1 MFTREAAVAPRRV
14 SFYAARAIF
23 VAAMFALT
31 LTAWQ
36 LLVGSQRLESVGD
49 LAWFGAAAFQILAPL
64 QLAVAMP
71 FAALLVA
78 SAVAIEKDRKTLD
91 LLLLT
96 SLSNSELVLGKLLAG
111 MLSVIVLV
119 VATVPLLMIIA
130 LLGGVSTGQILR
142 VEAAVLA
149 SALLAGSLGSTIAL
163 WREKTFQ
170 ALAMTALL
178 LVLWLLGWE
187 IVSALGSDSRWLG
200 IAARSWA
207 IAMSPWQAVQQA
219 AQPIF
224 DNSAF
229 SVRGLDPVMAY
240 LIVAIAGSAVLNLIA
255 MWRIRIWN
263 PSREVAPRVDE
274 ERERELAEQAAA
286 RIDAKAVVAI
296 HGAGG
301 KARHVWDNPILWREV
316 RTWAY
321 GKRIL
326 IIRLAYWAVFLACAS
341 VLIAQLSVRDAGEA
355 AIAPAAKPIITLL
368 VVGLILLNALAVTS
382 LTSERDSRALDLLL
396 VTDLSPKEIVF
407 GKLGGAFYNAK
418 EMILLPV
425 LLCAYL
431 WFADAMSTENTVFVL
446 SGITVMN
453 AFAAM
458 LGVHTGMNYANSRT
472 AIAMSIGTMLFLFL
486 GVAAC
491 MRIMLAFSNSF
502 DYQFT
507 TFLGFIVG
515 GSVGLHV
522 ALNWRLRS
530 SALTAFAL
538 VAPLATVI
546 AITSFLVGTYGS
558 VFLLIVGTYGFAT
571 WAMLV
576 PAIYVFDVATGRTT
590 AREE

>member
-1 MFTREAAVAPRRV
+1 MFMREAAVAPRRA
-14 SFYAARAIF
+14 SFFAARSVF
-23 VAAMFALT
+23 VAALFALT

-36 LLVGSQRLESVGD
+36 LLVGSQQLESIGD

-71 FAALLVA
+71 FSALLVA
-78 SAVAIEKDRKTLD
+78 SAVAAEKDRKTLD

-96 SLSNSELVLGKLLAG
+96 SLSNSELVLGKLFAG
-111 MLSVIVLV
+111 MLSVVVVV
-119 VATVPLLMIIA
+119 VATLPLLMIIA
-130 LLGGVSTGQILR
+130 LLGGVSTQQILR
-142 VEAAVLA
+142 VEYVTLA
-149 SALLAGSLGSTIAL
+149 SALFAGSLGSTIAL

-170 ALAMTALL
+170 ALALTVLI
-178 LVLWLLGWE
+178 LVLWLVGWE
-187 IVSALGSDSRWLG
+187 IVAAMGEDTIWFG
-200 IAARSWA
+200 ISSISSA
-207 IAMSPWQAVQQA
+207 IAMSPWQAVQEA

-224 DNSAF
+224 ETSHSAGVWTD
-229 SVRGLDPVMAY
+229 SVL
-240 LIVAIAGSAVLNLIA
+240 LFLVASIIGSAALNLLA
-255 MWRIRIWN
+255 MARLRVWN
-263 PSREVAPRVDE
+263 PSREVALRLDE
-274 ERERELAEQAAA
+274 EREREAVEVAAIEPSRMTA
-286 RIDAKAVVAI
+286 VAI

-301 KARHVWDNPILWREV
+301 KVRRVWDNPVLWREV

-326 IIRLAYWAVFLACAS
+326 VIRLAYCAVFIACAS
-341 VLIAQLSVRDAGEA
+341 VIVAQLSDNTSPEA
-355 AIAPAAKPIITLL
+355 AIPPTAKPIVTLL
-368 VVGLILLNALAVTS
+368 MVGLILLNALAVTS
-382 LTSERDSRALDLLL
+382 LTNERDSRAIDLLL
-396 VTDLSPKEIVF
+396 VTDLSPKEIIF

-425 LLCAYL
+425 ALCIYL
-431 WFADAMSTENTVFVL
+431 WFASAISTENVAFFFC
-446 SGITVMN
+446 GIAIMN

-458 LGVHTGMNYANSRT
+458 LGVHAGMNFANSRT

-486 GVAAC
+486 GIATC

-502 DYQFT
+502 DYQLT
-507 TFLGFIVG
+507 TFLGFIAG

-538 VAPLATVI
+538 TAPLVTVI
-546 AITSFLVGTYGS
+546 AITNFLVGNYGA
-558 VFLLIVGTYGFAT
+558 VFLLTVCTYGFAT

-590 AREE
+590 ARDE